1 MEIFFPISRLL
12 SYGDFLSYF
21 QTGKLWRFS
30 FLFPTTGIEN
40 LFRSMVSHERNKF
53 NKINADRP
61 APVTIYHKFTAG
73 NILLIFTCRSYS
85 NFLFIYLL
93 SPDVCNYHLHI
104 YIYFFIYL

>member
-1 MEIFFPISRLL
+1 MEKPFIVKEPAQECVDKVEKVCVPVTRQHCTTVQDTVPRLV

-40 LFRSMVSHERNKF
+40 LFRSMVSHERNRF

-61 APVTIYHKFTAG
+61 APVTIY
-73 NILLIFTCRSYS
+73 I
-85 NFLFIYLL
+85 
-93 SPDVCNYHLHI
+93 
-104 YIYFFIYL
+104 